1 MLIRFNVNNFSSF
14 NDNQEFSMIAGQV
27 RNKSDRLFI
36 GDSIKLI
43 KFAAIYGANASGKS
57 NLIKAMG
64 LAKEIIVKK
73 IPSNSE
79 TYYSK
84 INIENKDKSTYFE
97 FEIELDN
104 KFYSY
109 GFEILLSQK
118 SIKSEWLYEIGKASE
133 KEIFTRKVNEGTYS
147 ISKYIKNKNLLAK
160 LKVYIDDVKSDDSI
174 LFLTILNRNKD
185 NLYKEF
191 DEALIFKQVF
201 SWFDNNLDINYPN
214 TPFDNS
220 RYFFTDESY
229 KQIANYLEAFG
240 TGVCNVT
247 SDNVSEEIIKE
258 KLPKSMLEDIIDDLR
273 NKKESILVR
282 YRNDGFYLFEL
293 KKDGKLNYKVIKFN
307 HGGDDDISFFLSEE
321 SDGTRRLIDLLTVLL
336 NKSEDK
342 VFVIDEIDRCL
353 HPLLTRKFV
362 EEFLK
367 IAKRRKVQLIVTTH
381 ESQLM
386 DFNLLRRDEIWLMD
400 KNIKGESIIYS
411 MDEFNARFDK
421 IIVKAYLEGRYGG
434 VPSFYDSL
442 LDYDDG
448 ESKL

>member
-273 NKKESILVR
+273 SKKESILVR

>member
-133 KEIFTRKVNEGTYS
+133 KEIFTRKVDEGTYS
-147 ISKYIKNKNLLAK
+147 ISKYVKNKNLLAK

>member
-273 NKKESILVR
+273 SKKESILVR

-442 LDYDDG
+442 LEYDDG
-448 ESKL
+448 ELK